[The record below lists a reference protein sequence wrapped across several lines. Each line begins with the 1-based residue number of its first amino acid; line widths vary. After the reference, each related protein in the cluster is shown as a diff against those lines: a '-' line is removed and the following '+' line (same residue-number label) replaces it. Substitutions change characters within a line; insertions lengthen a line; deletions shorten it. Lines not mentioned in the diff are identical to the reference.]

1 MIESS
6 AKVSQDNNKWQF
18 WIDRGGTF
26 TDIVAQNPDGEI
38 LIHKLLSE
46 NPDRYSDAPIQ
57 GIRDILGIPQ
67 TAPIPIEQIATIKMG
82 TTVATNALLER
93 KGDRTVLLVTKGFR
107 DALRIG
113 YQHRPNIFARH
124 IVLPEML
131 YEQVI
136 EIEERYSAHGEVLI
150 PLNEDLAIRELQKA
164 YDLGI
169 RACAIALMHSYRY
182 PQHEQKL
189 AELAQ
194 QIGFTQISISH
205 KISSLIKFVSRGDT
219 TVVDAYLSPIL
230 KRYVDRVS
238 SQLNQTLTSRASLSG
253 DGDKTAKSQTLTPSH
268 SPAGEGGQTAKL
280 MFMQS
285 NGGLTE
291 ATSFQGKNSILSGP
305 AGGIVGAVQTC
316 LQAGFAKIISFD
328 MGGTSTDVA
337 HYAGSYER
345 SLSTEVAGIRL
356 STPMMSIHTVAAGG
370 GSLLFFDGARYRVGP
385 ESAGA
390 FPGPACYRN
399 GGNLAVT
406 DCNVM
411 LGKLQPEFFPKVF
424 GKNGD
429 LPLDRTVVIEKF
441 TELAQNISQA
451 TGQAVT
457 PEVVAQG
464 FLEIAVEKM
473 AMAIKKISVQRGYD
487 VTEYVLCCFGG
498 AGGQHACAIA
508 DVLCM
513 TQVFIHPYAGVL
525 SAYGI
530 GLADI
535 RTIRDRTVESELNL
549 ELLAELAT
557 IAQELSE
564 EAIKELLHGDQ
575 PNGDLQI
582 ETSLRLRYAGTDSSL
597 TVAIGDFSHDVLE
610 SLRTSFET
618 LHKERYGFIF
628 ADKVLMVEAIA
639 VEVII
644 SRKKEK
650 GKRKKANSQQLTPNS
665 QKVQVY
671 MAGAWQE
678 TPILRREDLRVGDR
692 VQGAALIIDATGTN
706 AIEPNWEAE
715 LNEDDCLILRRLSLA
730 TQEDALQVPLYKGDL
745 GGSLSKAEDRSPP
758 APLVKGGE
766 DNAVPLYKGDL
777 GGSLLKVEDRS
788 HPAPLIK
795 GGEDALQVPLYKG
808 DLGESLLKAEDRS
821 PPAPLVKGGEDALQV
836 PLYKGDLGGSL
847 PDPIK
852 LEIFNNLFQSIAEQ
866 MGFTLQNTSAS
877 VNIRERLDF
886 SCAIFDRD
894 GELVANAPHIPVHLG
909 SMGESVKALIGDRQG
924 NIHFGDV
931 FATNNPYNGGT
942 HLPDI
947 TVITPVF
954 IESEQPIF
962 YVASRGHHADIG
974 GITPGSMPSHSTS
987 IEEEG
992 ILFNNFQLVKSGKF
1006 CEAETLALLTSSQ
1019 YPARNPVQNIADLQ
1033 AQIAANECGAKELQ
1047 RMVASYGALT
1057 VQNYMRHVRDNAEL
1071 AIRKAIASLV
1081 KEKGKGKKEKV
1092 ERKFIYPIDNG
1103 SQIIVSVS
1111 LDAIN
1116 CTAKIDF
1123 TGTSAQLGN
1132 NFNAPLAVCKA
1143 VVLYV
1148 FRTLVDDEIPLNAG
1162 CLVPLEIIVPEG
1174 SMLNP
1179 VYPAAVVAG
1188 NVETSQAIANVLYGA
1203 LGVMAA
1209 SQGTMN
1215 NFTFGSDRY
1224 QYYETICGGSG
1235 AGMDFD
1241 GTDAIQ
1247 THMTNSRLTDPEI
1260 LEWRFPV
1267 LLEEFAIRENS
1278 GGKGK
1283 HQGGNGVIRRIK
1295 FLEPMTAAILS
1306 SSRVI
1311 TPLGLNGGESGATGR
1326 NYVIR
1331 NDGAIADLP
1340 STATVQMEMGD
1351 TFMIETPSG
1360 GGYG

>member
-1 MIESS
+1 MLLWWCGWS
-6 AKVSQDNNKWQF
+6 A
-18 WIDRGGTF
+18 R
-26 TDIVAQNPDGEI
+26 
-38 LIHKLLSE
+38 
-46 NPDRYSDAPIQ
+46 
-57 GIRDILGIPQ
+57 
-67 TAPIPIEQIATIKMG
+67 
-82 TTVATNALLER
+82 
-93 KGDRTVLLVTKGFR
+93 
-107 DALRIG
+107 
-113 YQHRPNIFARH
+113 
-124 IVLPEML
+124 
-131 YEQVI
+131 
-136 EIEERYSAHGEVLI
+136 
-150 PLNEDLAIRELQKA
+150 
-164 YDLGI
+164 
-169 RACAIALMHSYRY
+169 
-182 PQHEQKL
+182 
-189 AELAQ
+189 
-194 QIGFTQISISH
+194 
-205 KISSLIKFVSRGDT
+205 
-219 TVVDAYLSPIL
+219 
-230 KRYVDRVS
+230 
-238 SQLNQTLTSRASLSG
+238 
-253 DGDKTAKSQTLTPSH
+253 
-268 SPAGEGGQTAKL
+268 
-280 MFMQS
+280 
-285 NGGLTE
+285 
-291 ATSFQGKNSILSGP
+291 
-305 AGGIVGAVQTC
+305 
-316 LQAGFAKIISFD
+316 
-328 MGGTSTDVA
+328 
-337 HYAGSYER
+337 
-345 SLSTEVAGIRL
+345 
-356 STPMMSIHTVAAGG
+356 
-370 GSLLFFDGARYRVGP
+370 
-385 ESAGA
+385 
-390 FPGPACYRN
+390 
-399 GGNLAVT
+399 
-406 DCNVM
+406 
-411 LGKLQPEFFPKVF
+411 
-424 GKNGD
+424 
-429 LPLDRTVVIEKF
+429 
-441 TELAQNISQA
+441 
-451 TGQAVT
+451 
-457 PEVVAQG
+457 
-464 FLEIAVEKM
+464 
-473 AMAIKKISVQRGYD
+473 
-487 VTEYVLCCFGG
+487 
-498 AGGQHACAIA
+498 
-508 DVLCM
+508 
-513 TQVFIHPYAGVL
+513 
-525 SAYGI
+525 I

-535 RTIRDRTVESELNL
+535 RTIRDRTVESALNL

-564 EAIKELLHGDQ
+564 DAIKELLHGDQ

-597 TVAIGDFSHDVLE
+597 TVAVPDFSQHILE

-650 GKRKKANSQQLTPNS
+650 GKRKKANSQKLTANSQQLTANS
-665 QKVQVY
+665 QKVLVY
-671 MAGAWQE
+671 MAGAWRE

-715 LNEDDCLILRRLSLA
+715 LNEDNCLILR
-730 TQEDALQVPLYKGDL
+730 
-745 GGSLSKAEDRSPP
+745 RSPP
-758 APLVKGGE
+758 APLAKGGE
-766 DNAVPLYKGDL
+766 D
-777 GGSLLKVEDRS
+777 S
-788 HPAPLIK
+788 
-795 GGEDALQVPLYKG
+795 LQVPLC
-808 DLGESLLKAEDRS
+808 
-821 PPAPLVKGGEDALQV
+821 
-836 PLYKGDLGGSL
+836 KGDLGGSL

-909 SMGESVKALIGDRQG
+909 SMGESVKALIGDRQDD
-924 NIHFGDV
+924 IHFGDV

-954 IESEQPIF
+954 IDSEQPIF

-992 ILFNNFQLVKSGKF
+992 ILFNNFQLVKSGNF

-1019 YPARNPVQNIADLQ
+1019 YPARNSAQNIADLQ

-1071 AIRKAIASLV
+1071 AIRKAIANLV
-1081 KEKGKGKKEKV
+1081 KETGKGKQEKD

-1103 SQIIVSVS
+1103 SQIVVSVS
-1111 LDAIN
+1111 LDAN
-1116 CTAKIDF
+1116 ERTAKIDF

-1188 NVETSQAIANVLYGA
+1188 NVETSQAIANALYGA

-1235 AGMDFD
+1235 AGIDFD

-1267 LLEEFAIRENS
+1267 LLEEFAIREHS

-1311 TPLGLNGGESGATGR
+1311 PPFGLNGGESGATGR

-1331 NDGAIADLP
+1331 NDGEITDLP

-1351 TFMIETPSG
+1351 TFVIETPSG
-1360 GGYG
+1360 GGYGKIQNRA

>member
-1 MIESS
+1 MS
-6 AKVSQDNNKWQF
+6 ANSVETSVEKINNQWQF

-38 LIHKLLSE
+38 IVHKLLSE
-46 NPDRYSDAPIQ
+46 NPDRYNDAPIQ
-57 GIRDILGIPQ
+57 GIRDILGLSQ
-67 TAPIPIEQIATIKMG
+67 DQAIPIEQIAAIKMG

-93 KGDRTVLLVTKGFR
+93 KGDRTVLAITKGFR

-113 YQHRPNIFARH
+113 HQNRPNIFARQ

-136 EIEERYSAHGEVLI
+136 EIEERHSAQGEVLI
-150 PLNEDLAIRELQKA
+150 ALNEDLAVIELQKA
-164 YDLGI
+164 YGLGI
-169 RACAIALMHSYRY
+169 RSCAIALMHSYRY
-182 PQHEQKL
+182 PDHEQRL
-189 AELAQ
+189 AAIAT
-194 QIGFTQISISH
+194 QIGFTQISVSH
-205 KISSLIKFVSRGDT
+205 QISSLIKFISRGDT

-230 KRYVDRVS
+230 KRYVDRITAE
-238 SQLNQTLTSRASLSG
+238 LNKPPSPSLKVEE
-253 DGDKTAKSQTLTPSH
+253 GDKTLS
-268 SPAGEGGQTAKL
+268 L

-291 ATSFQGKNSILSGP
+291 AKSFQGKNSILSGP
-305 AGGIVGAVQTC
+305 AGGIVGAVQTS
-316 LQAGFAKIISFD
+316 LQAGFQKIISFD

-345 SLSTEVAGIRL
+345 SLSTEVAGVRL
-356 STPMMSIHTVAAGG
+356 STPMMAIHTVAAGG

-411 LGKLQPEFFPKVF
+411 LGKLQPDFFPKVF
-424 GKNGD
+424 GKDGN
-429 LPLDRTVVIEKF
+429 LPLDRQIVIDKF
-441 TELAQNISQA
+441 TELAQTISQA
-451 TGQAVT
+451 TGQVT
-457 PEVVAQG
+457 LPESVAQG

-473 AMAIKKISVQRGYD
+473 ASAIKKISVQRGYD
-487 VTEYVLCCFGG
+487 VSEYVLCCFGG

-508 DVLCM
+508 DVLGM

-535 RTIRDRTVESELNL
+535 RTIRDRSVELELSL
-549 ELLAELAT
+549 ELLAELE
-557 IAQELSE
+557 ILAQTLSE
-564 EAIKELLHGDQ
+564 DGKLEVLQGNTD
-575 PNGDLQI
+575 GDLQI
-582 ETSLRLRYAGTDSSL
+582 ETALRLRYAGTDSSL
-597 TVAIGDFSHDVLE
+597 TVIMPDPFRFDSSRTLE
-610 SLRTSFET
+610 FLRTSFET

-628 ADKVLMVEAIA
+628 ADKLLMVEAIA
-639 VEVII
+639 VETIV

-650 GKRKKANSQQLTPNS
+650 GKRKNKNLGTGEAIAYS
-665 QKVQVY
+665 QVY
-671 MAGAWQE
+671 MDGEWRSA
-678 TPILRREDLRVGDR
+678 PVFRREDLRVGDR
-692 VQGAALIIDATGTN
+692 VVGAALIIDPTGTN
-706 AIEPNWEAE
+706 AIEPDWEAE
-715 LNEDDCLILRRLSLA
+715 LTEDDCLILR
-730 TQEDALQVPLYKGDL
+730 
-745 GGSLSKAEDRSPP
+745 RSPP

-766 DNAVPLYKGDL
+766 EALEVPLYKGDL
-777 GGSLLKVEDRS
+777 GGS
-788 HPAPLIK
+788 
-795 GGEDALQVPLYKG
+795 
-808 DLGESLLKAEDRS
+808 
-821 PPAPLVKGGEDALQV
+821 
-836 PLYKGDLGGSL
+836 

-909 SMGESVKALIGDRQG
+909 SMGESVKALIGALISDRG
-924 NIHFGDV
+924 YEFKLGDV

-954 IESEQPIF
+954 IDSLAKSTARPTF

-974 GITPGSMPSHSTS
+974 GITPGSMPSNSTS

-992 ILFNNFQLVKSGKF
+992 ILFDNFQLVKSGEF
-1006 CEAETLALLTSSQ
+1006 CEVETLSLLTSSE
-1019 YPARNPVQNIADLQ
+1019 YPARNPAQNIADLQ
-1033 AQIAANECGAKELQ
+1033 AQIAANACGEKELQ
-1047 RMVASYGALT
+1047 RMVSHYGAAT
-1057 VQNYMRHVRDNAEL
+1057 VQAYMGFVRDNAEL
-1071 AIRKAIASLV
+1071 SIRKAIAKLV
-1081 KEKGKGKKEKV
+1081 KEKGKGKKEKD
-1092 ERKFIYPIDNG
+1092 ERSFVYPVDNG
-1103 SQIIVSVS
+1103 SQIVVSVS
-1111 LDAIN
+1111 LDAVN
-1116 CTAKIDF
+1116 RSAKIDF

-1148 FRTLVDDEIPLNAG
+1148 FRTLVDDEIPLNGG

-1188 NVETSQAIANVLYGA
+1188 NVETSQAIANALYGA

-1235 AGMDFD
+1235 AGNGFD
-1241 GTDAIQ
+1241 GTSAIQ

-1267 LLEEFAIRENS
+1267 LLQEFAIRANS
-1278 GGKGK
+1278 GGQGKYKG
-1283 HQGGNGVIRRIK
+1283 GDGVTRRIK
-1295 FLEPMTAAILS
+1295 FREPMTAAILS
-1306 SSRVI
+1306 SSRI
-1311 TPLGLNGGESGATGR
+1311 IPPFGLNGADSGATGH

-1331 NDGAIADLP
+1331 KDGAIAELA
-1340 STATVQMEMGD
+1340 STATVQMDVGD
-1351 TFMIETPSG
+1351 SFVIETPG
-1360 GGYG
+1360 GGGF

>member
-1 MIESS
+1 LWVLNIEIEMSNS
-6 AKVSQDNNKWQF
+6 LSDNNNQWQF

-26 TDIVAQNPDGEI
+26 TDIVAQRPDGEI
-38 LIHKLLSE
+38 IVHKLLSE
-46 NPDRYSDAPIQ
+46 NPDRYLDAPIQ
-57 GIRDILGIPQ
+57 GIRDILGITQ
-67 TAPIPIEQIATIKMG
+67 SEPIPIEQIAAIKMG

-93 KGDRTVLLVTKGFR
+93 KGDRTILLITKGFR

-124 IVLPEML
+124 IILPEML

-136 EIEERYSAHGEVLI
+136 EVEERYSAHGEVLI
-150 PLNEDLAIRELQKA
+150 PLNVNEALRELQKA
-164 YDLGI
+164 YDGGI
-169 RACAIALMHSYRY
+169 RSCAIALMHSYRY
-182 PQHEQKL
+182 PSHERLL
-189 AELAQ
+189 AELASQ
-194 QIGFTQISISH
+194 VGFTQISISH
-205 KISSLIKFVSRGDT
+205 EVSSLIKFIIRGDT

-230 KRYVDRVS
+230 KRYVDRIS
-238 SQLNQTLTSRASLSG
+238 AELGDLELS
-253 DGDKTAKSQTLTPSH
+253 P
-268 SPAGEGGQTAKL
+268 TAKL

-291 ATSFQGKNSILSGP
+291 AKSFQGKNSILSGP
-305 AGGIVGAVQTC
+305 AGGIVGAVQTS
-316 LQAGFAKIISFD
+316 LQAGFDKIISFD

-345 SLSTEVAGIRL
+345 SLSTEVAGVRL
-356 STPMMSIHTVAAGG
+356 STPMMAIHTVAAGG

-399 GGNLAVT
+399 DGALAVT

-411 LGKLQPEFFPKVF
+411 LGKLQPDFFPKVF
-424 GKNGD
+424 GKDGD
-429 LPLDRTVVIEKF
+429 LPLDVEVVQQKF
-441 TELAQNISQA
+441 AELAVEISQV
-451 TGQAVT
+451 TGQAVA
-457 PEVVAQG
+457 PEAVAQG

-487 VTEYVLCCFGG
+487 VSEYVLCCFGG

-508 DVLCM
+508 DVLGM

-535 RTIRDRTVESELNL
+535 RTIRDRTIESALNL
-549 ELLAELAT
+549 ELLAKLEV
-557 IAQELSE
+557 IAKELSE
-564 EAIKELLHGDQ
+564 DGKQELLLGNNSD
-575 PNGDLQI
+575 DDFQI
-582 ETSLRLRYAGTDSSL
+582 ETNLRLRYAGTDSSL
-597 TVAIGDFSHDVLE
+597 TVAIQDFSQNILE
-610 SLRTSFET
+610 ALRISFEA

-639 VEVII
+639 VEII
-644 SRKKEK
+644 IPKFPVKAPLRSTFAENLGLAGSEFAVNVKTSNAI
-650 GKRKKANSQQLTPNS
+650 ANSH
-665 QKVQVY
+665 VY
-671 MAGAWQE
+671 MLGEWREA
-678 TPILRREDLRVGDR
+678 PVFRREDLQAGDR
-692 VQGAALIIDATGTN
+692 IVGGALIIDATGTN
-706 AIEPNWEAE
+706 VIEPNWEAE
-715 LNEDDCLILRRLSLA
+715 LNEDNCLILR
-730 TQEDALQVPLYKGDL
+730 
-745 GGSLSKAEDRSPP
+745 RSPP
-758 APLVKGGE
+758 APLDKGGE
-766 DNAVPLYKGDL
+766 EG
-777 GGSLLKVEDRS
+777 
-788 HPAPLIK
+788 I
-795 GGEDALQVPLYKG
+795 QVPLI
-808 DLGESLLKAEDRS
+808 
-821 PPAPLVKGGEDALQV
+821 
-836 PLYKGDLGGSL
+836 KGDLGGSL

-886 SCAIFDRD
+886 SCAIFDRE

-909 SMGESVKALIGDRQG
+909 SMGESVKALICDRNGD
-924 NIHFGDV
+924 IHVGDV

-954 IESEQPIF
+954 MEDSQPTF

-974 GITPGSMPSHSTS
+974 GLTPGSMPSNSTS

-992 ILFNNFQLVKSGKF
+992 ILFNNFQLVKNGKF
-1006 CEAETLALLTSSQ
+1006 CSMATLALLGSSP

-1033 AQIAANECGAKELQ
+1033 AQIAANECGAKELK
-1047 RMVASYGALT
+1047 RMVAHYSVAT
-1057 VQNYMRHVRDNAEL
+1057 VQAYMGHVRDNAEL
-1071 AIRKAIASLV
+1071 AIRIAIAKLAQTWGNDSKREFV
-1081 KEKGKGKKEKV
+1081 
-1092 ERKFIYPIDNG
+1092 YPIDNG
-1103 SQIIVSVS
+1103 SQISVLVS
-1111 LDAIN
+1111 LN
-1116 CTAKIDF
+1116 QLERTAKIDF
-1123 TGTSAQLGN
+1123 TGTSAQLSN

-1143 VVLYV
+1143 VVMYV

-1162 CLVPLEIIVPEG
+1162 CLVPLQIIGPEG

-1188 NVETSQAIANVLYGA
+1188 NVETSQAIANALYGA

-1235 AGMDFD
+1235 AGADFD

-1267 LLEEFAIRENS
+1267 LLEEFAIRANS
-1278 GGKGK
+1278 GGHGRHK
-1283 HQGGNGVIRRIK
+1283 GGNGVTRRIK
-1295 FLEPMTAAILS
+1295 FLEPMTASILS
-1306 SSRVI
+1306 SSRAI
-1311 TPLGLNGGESGATGR
+1311 APFGLNGGSAGATGR

-1331 NDGAIADLP
+1331 NDGGIEDLP
-1340 STATVQMEMGD
+1340 STATVQMEIGD
-1351 TFMIETPSG
+1351 TFIIKTPAG

>member
-1 MIESS
+1 MS
-6 AKVSQDNNKWQF
+6 ANSVETSVEKINNQWQF

-38 LIHKLLSE
+38 IVHKLLSE
-46 NPDRYSDAPIQ
+46 NPDRYNDAPIQ
-57 GIRDILGIPQ
+57 GIRDILGLSQ
-67 TAPIPIEQIATIKMG
+67 DQAIPIEQIAAIKMG

-93 KGDRTVLLVTKGFR
+93 KGDRTVLAITKGFR

-113 YQHRPNIFARH
+113 HQNRPNIFARQ

-136 EIEERYSAHGEVLI
+136 EIEERHSAQGEVLI
-150 PLNEDLAIRELQKA
+150 ALNEDLAVIELQKA
-164 YDLGI
+164 YGLGI
-169 RACAIALMHSYRY
+169 RSCAIALMHSYRY
-182 PQHEQKL
+182 PDHEQRL
-189 AELAQ
+189 AAIAT
-194 QIGFTQISISH
+194 QIGFTQISVSH
-205 KISSLIKFVSRGDT
+205 QISSLIKFISRGDT

-230 KRYVDRVS
+230 KRYVDRITAE
-238 SQLNQTLTSRASLSG
+238 LNKPPSPSLKVEE
-253 DGDKTAKSQTLTPSH
+253 GDKTLS
-268 SPAGEGGQTAKL
+268 L

-291 ATSFQGKNSILSGP
+291 AKSFQGKNSILSGP
-305 AGGIVGAVQTC
+305 AGGIVGAVQTS
-316 LQAGFAKIISFD
+316 LQAGFQKIISFD

-345 SLSTEVAGIRL
+345 SLSTEVAGVRL
-356 STPMMSIHTVAAGG
+356 STPMMAIHTVAAGG

-411 LGKLQPEFFPKVF
+411 LGKLQTEFFPKVF
-424 GKNGD
+424 GKDGN
-429 LPLDRTVVIEKF
+429 LPLDRQIVIKKF
-441 TELAQNISQA
+441 AELAQTISQA
-451 TGQAVT
+451 TGQVT
-457 PEVVAQG
+457 LPEAVAQG

-473 AMAIKKISVQRGYD
+473 ASAIKKISVQRGYD
-487 VTEYVLCCFGG
+487 VSEYVLCCFGG

-508 DVLCM
+508 DVLGM

-535 RTIRDRTVESELNL
+535 RTIRDRSVESELSL
-549 ELLAELAT
+549 ELLAELE
-557 IAQELSE
+557 ILAQTLSE
-564 EAIKELLHGDQ
+564 DGKTEILQG
-575 PNGDLQI
+575 NIGGDLLT

-597 TVAIGDFSHDVLE
+597 TVIMSDPFRFHSPETLE
-610 SLRTSFET
+610 FLKNSFET

-639 VEVII
+639 VETIV

-650 GKRKKANSQQLTPNS
+650 GKRKNKNLGTGEAIAYS
-665 QKVQVY
+665 QVY
-671 MAGAWQE
+671 MDGEWRSA
-678 TPILRREDLRVGDR
+678 PVFRREDLRVGDR
-692 VQGAALIIDATGTN
+692 VVGAALIIDPTGTN
-706 AIEPNWEAE
+706 AIEPDWEAE
-715 LNEDDCLILRRLSLA
+715 LTEDDCLILR
-730 TQEDALQVPLYKGDL
+730 
-745 GGSLSKAEDRSPP
+745 RSPP

-766 DNAVPLYKGDL
+766 EALEVPLYKGDL
-777 GGSLLKVEDRS
+777 GGS
-788 HPAPLIK
+788 
-795 GGEDALQVPLYKG
+795 
-808 DLGESLLKAEDRS
+808 
-821 PPAPLVKGGEDALQV
+821 
-836 PLYKGDLGGSL
+836 

-909 SMGESVKALIGDRQG
+909 SMGESVKALIGALISDRG
-924 NIHFGDV
+924 YEFKLGDV

-954 IESEQPIF
+954 IDSLAKSTARPTF

-974 GITPGSMPSHSTS
+974 GITPGSMPSNSTS

-992 ILFNNFQLVKSGKF
+992 ILFDNFQLVKSGEF
-1006 CEAETLALLTSSQ
+1006 CEVETLSLLTSSE
-1019 YPARNPVQNIADLQ
+1019 YPARNPAQNIADLQ
-1033 AQIAANECGAKELQ
+1033 AQIAANACGEKELQ
-1047 RMVASYGALT
+1047 RMVSHYGAAT
-1057 VQNYMRHVRDNAEL
+1057 VQAYMGFVRDNAEL
-1071 AIRKAIASLV
+1071 SIRKAIAKLV
-1081 KEKGKGKKEKV
+1081 KEKGKGKKEKD
-1092 ERKFIYPIDNG
+1092 ERSFVYPVDNG
-1103 SQIIVSVS
+1103 SQIVVSVS
-1111 LDAIN
+1111 LDAVN
-1116 CTAKIDF
+1116 RSAKIDF

-1148 FRTLVDDEIPLNAG
+1148 FRTLVDDEIPLNGG

-1188 NVETSQAIANVLYGA
+1188 NVETSQAIANALYGA

-1235 AGMDFD
+1235 AGNGFD
-1241 GTDAIQ
+1241 GTSAIQ

-1267 LLEEFAIRENS
+1267 LLQEFAIRANS
-1278 GGKGK
+1278 GGQGKYKG
-1283 HQGGNGVIRRIK
+1283 GDGVTRRIK
-1295 FLEPMTAAILS
+1295 FREPMTAAILS
-1306 SSRVI
+1306 SSRI
-1311 TPLGLNGGESGATGR
+1311 IPPFGLNGADSGATGH

-1331 NDGAIADLP
+1331 KDGAIAELA
-1340 STATVQMEMGD
+1340 STATVHMDVGD
-1351 TFMIETPSG
+1351 SFVIETPG
-1360 GGYG
+1360 GGGF

>member
-1 MIESS
+1 MS
-6 AKVSQDNNKWQF
+6 ANSVEIINNQWQI

-38 LIHKLLSE
+38 IVHKLLSE
-46 NPDRYSDAPIQ
+46 NPDRYNDAPIQ
-57 GIRDILGIPQ
+57 GIRDILGLSQ
-67 TAPIPIEQIATIKMG
+67 DQAIPIEQIAAIKMG

-93 KGDRTVLLVTKGFR
+93 KGDRTVLAITKGFR

-113 YQHRPNIFARH
+113 YQNRPNIFARQ

-136 EIEERYSAHGEVLI
+136 EIEERHSAQGEILI
-150 PLNEDLAIRELQKA
+150 ALNEDLAVIELQKA

-169 RACAIALMHSYRY
+169 RSCAIALMHSYRY
-182 PQHEQKL
+182 PDYEQRLVAISK
-189 AELAQ
+189 
-194 QIGFTQISISH
+194 QIGFTQVSVSH
-205 KISSLIKFVSRGDT
+205 EISSLIKFISRGDT

-230 KRYVDRVS
+230 KRYVDRIS
-238 SQLNQTLTSRASLSG
+238 SELGNASRDSG
-253 DGDKTAKSQTLTPSH
+253 
-268 SPAGEGGQTAKL
+268 KL

-291 ATSFQGKNSILSGP
+291 AKFFQGKNSILSGP
-305 AGGIVGAVQTC
+305 AGGIVGAVQTS

-345 SLSTEVAGIRL
+345 SLSTEVAGVRL
-356 STPMMSIHTVAAGG
+356 STPMMAIHTVAAGG

-411 LGKLQPEFFPKVF
+411 LGKLQPDFFPKVF
-424 GKNGD
+424 GKDGN
-429 LPLDRTVVIEKF
+429 LPLDRQIVIEKF
-441 TELAQNISQA
+441 TELAQTISQA
-451 TGQAVT
+451 TGQVT
-457 PEVVAQG
+457 LPESVAQG

-473 AMAIKKISVQRGYD
+473 ASAIKKISVQRGYD
-487 VTEYVLCCFGG
+487 VSEYVLCCFGG

-508 DVLCM
+508 DVLGM

-535 RTIRDRTVESELNL
+535 RTIRDRSIEAELSL
-549 ELLAELAT
+549 DLLAELEM
-557 IAQELSE
+557 IAQVLSDDGKLE
-564 EAIKELLHGDQ
+564 VIQGNTD
-575 PNGDLQI
+575 GDLQI
-582 ETSLRLRYAGTDSSL
+582 ETALRLRYAGTDSSL
-597 TVAIGDFSHDVLE
+597 TVIMPDPLRFHSSRTLE
-610 SLRTSFET
+610 FLRTSFET

-628 ADKVLMVEAIA
+628 ADKLLMVEAIA
-639 VEVII
+639 VEII
-644 SRKKEK
+644 VSRKKSKVK
-650 GKRKKANSQQLTPNS
+650 GQNKNLATGEAIAYS
-665 QKVQVY
+665 QVY
-671 MAGAWQE
+671 MHGEWHSA
-678 TPILRREDLRVGDR
+678 PVFRREDLRVGDR
-692 VQGAALIIDATGTN
+692 VVGAALIIDATGTN
-706 AIEPNWEAE
+706 AIEPHWEAE
-715 LNEDDCLILRRLSLA
+715 LTEDDCLILRRSL
-730 TQEDALQVPLYKGDL
+730 EV
-745 GGSLSKAEDRSPP
+745 S
-758 APLVKGGE
+758 
-766 DNAVPLYKGDL
+766 
-777 GGSLLKVEDRS
+777 
-788 HPAPLIK
+788 
-795 GGEDALQVPLYKG
+795 LYKG
-808 DLGESLLKAEDRS
+808 DLGESLAKTEDRS
-821 PPAPLVKGGEDALQV
+821 PPAPLNKGGAEILT
-836 PLYKGDLGGSL
+836 
-847 PDPIK
+847 DPIK

-909 SMGESVKALIGDRQG
+909 SMGESVKALIGALISDLG
-924 NIHFGDV
+924 YEFKLGDV

-954 IESEQPIF
+954 IDSLANPTTKSSAKPTF

-974 GITPGSMPSHSTS
+974 GITPGSMPSNSTS

-992 ILFNNFQLVKSGKF
+992 ILFNNFQLVKSGEF
-1006 CEAETLALLTSSQ
+1006 CEVETLSLLTSSE
-1019 YPARNPVQNIADLQ
+1019 YPARNPARNIADLQ
-1033 AQIAANECGAKELQ
+1033 AQIAANACGEKELQ
-1047 RMVASYGALT
+1047 RMVSHYGAVT
-1057 VQNYMRHVRDNAEL
+1057 VQAYMGFVRDNAEL
-1071 AIRKAIASLV
+1071 SIRKAIANLV
-1081 KEKGKGKKEKV
+1081 KEKGNGKGEKD
-1092 ERKFIYPIDNG
+1092 ERRFVYPVDNG
-1103 SQIIVSVS
+1103 SQIVVSVS
-1111 LDAIN
+1111 LDAV
-1116 CTAKIDF
+1116 TRSAKIDF

-1148 FRTLVDDEIPLNAG
+1148 FRTLVDDEIPLNGG

-1188 NVETSQAIANVLYGA
+1188 NVETSQAIANALYGA

-1235 AGMDFD
+1235 AGNGFD
-1241 GTDAIQ
+1241 GTSAIQ

-1267 LLEEFAIRENS
+1267 LLEEFSIRKNS
-1278 GGKGK
+1278 GGQGKYKG
-1283 HQGGNGVIRRIK
+1283 GDGVMRRIK
-1295 FLEPMTAAILS
+1295 FLELMTAAILS

-1311 TPLGLNGGESGATGR
+1311 PPFGLNGGDSGAIGH

-1331 NDGAIADLP
+1331 NDGAIAELA
-1340 STATVQMEMGD
+1340 STATVQIDVGD
-1351 TFMIETPSG
+1351 TFVIETPG
-1360 GGYG
+1360 GGGF